1 MVGGLLSQ
9 MGQSVGGQGNGIA
22 SLAVGGSGRGEGS
35 SLAALS
41 GGLVGGQALQVAQVS
56 SLFPGVPGIVQGNLC

>member
-1 MVGGLLSQ
+1 MVGGLLSH
-9 MGQSVGGQGNGIA
+9 MGQSGGGQGNGIA

-41 GGLVGGQALQVAQVS
+41 GGLVGLQALHVAQVS
-56 SLFPGVPGIVQGNLC
+56 SLFPGGPGIVQGNRC